1 MTVFMSCGLLEG
13 TNTIKFHGLLCLWHI
28 ITQLHITQLLLDSQ
42 ALGYGWSKS
51 QPFISLCIIKQKE
64 KKNFKNTNFFFFLN
78 FFFL

>member
-28 ITQLHITQLLLDSQ
+28 ITQLHITEPLLDSQ

-51 QPFISLCIIKQKE
+51 KPFISLYIIKQKE
-64 KKNFKNTNFFFFLN
+64 KNILKNINFFFFFN
-78 FFFL
+78 HFF